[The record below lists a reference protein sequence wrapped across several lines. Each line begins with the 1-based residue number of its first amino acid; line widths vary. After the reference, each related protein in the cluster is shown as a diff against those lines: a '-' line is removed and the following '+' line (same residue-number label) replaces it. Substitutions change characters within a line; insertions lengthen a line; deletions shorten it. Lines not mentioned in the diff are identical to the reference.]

1 MCDALKNRFV
11 NFMNSEVLPA
21 FAPVGAA
28 RAERFIKAL
37 LNDGSPAETQ
47 SEVFYNL
54 GDFKRALEARIKTVS
69 MFARESVAAEWVKV
83 CVEHVEQE

>member
-11 NFMNSEVLPA
+11 NFMNSEVLLA

-37 LNDGSPAETQ
+37 LNDGSPTETRSTHQ
-47 SEVFYNL
+47 DS
-54 GDFKRALEARIKTVS
+54 S
-69 MFARESVAAEWVKV
+69 
-83 CVEHVEQE
+83 HV